1 MRKFFH
7 LFCTFAIIGISLV
20 GCSNNTGTPSSTDMV
35 DGNQSNQDEVFI
47 DEPEDDSISS
57 QDDLP
62 DIYIYTTED
71 HIFPMSESTAVDGI
85 IYQVLDCKVTSE
97 FGNRNMENLN
107 HFYGDDGIDSS
118 GNLINDESYVFLT
131 IQFTNTTDS
140 EIEILRNSKGIY
152 FLDKDYIIRD
162 YTCESVYIDEYWSG
176 GTASEIFH
184 YKLASGESITSEL
197 GWVVDNQMLEKYI
210 PYYSMKLDDST
221 TDFGGSTDP
230 DAVFIE
236 LKY

>member
-7 LFCTFAIIGISLV
+7 LFCTFVIIGMSFV
-20 GCSNNTGTPSSTDMV
+20 GCSNNMGTSSSTEMV
-35 DGNQSNQDEVFI
+35 DGNQSSQNEVSV
-47 DEPEDDSISS
+47 DEPKDDSISS
-57 QDDLP
+57 QDDIP

-71 HIFPMSESTAVDGI
+71 HIFPMSESTTVDGI

-107 HFYGDDGIDSS
+107 YFFGDDGIDSS

-152 FLDKDYIIRD
+152 F
-162 YTCESVYIDEYWSG
+162 G
-176 GTASEIFH
+176 
-184 YKLASGESITSEL
+184 
-197 GWVVDNQMLEKYI
+197 
-210 PYYSMKLDDST
+210 
-221 TDFGGSTDP
+221 
-230 DAVFIE
+230 
-236 LKY
+236 